1 MSDLV
6 SDFTND
12 KSILMFLPNE
22 PNYIG
27 MVKFY
32 AKISY
37 QSRDKGRNM
46 QTIHLQ
52 VEDDFI
58 EELMGMLPSDKV
70 TVVEENFRENRDL
83 LQEALQHYRN
93 GKADFI
99 PYYESMTQ
107 LDSWLQER
115 KR

>member
-1 MSDLV
+1 
-6 SDFTND
+6 
-12 KSILMFLPNE
+12 
-22 PNYIG
+22 
-27 MVKFY
+27 MVKLY

-58 EELMGMLPSDKV
+58 EELMGILPRDKV
-70 TVVEENFRENRDL
+70 IVVEENFKENRDL
-83 LQEALQHYRN
+83 LQVELQHYRDD
-93 GKADFI
+93 KADFI

-107 LDSWLQER
+107 LDNWLQER
-115 KR
+115 KI

>member
-1 MSDLV
+1 
-6 SDFTND
+6 
-12 KSILMFLPNE
+12 
-22 PNYIG
+22 

-32 AKISY
+32 AKLSY
-37 QSRDKGRNM
+37 QSREKGRDM

-58 EELMGMLPSDKV
+58 EEFMRLLPRDKV
-70 TVVEENFRENRDL
+70 IVVEENFKENRDL
-83 LQEALQHYRN
+83 LQEALQHYKDD
-93 GKADFI
+93 KAAFI

-107 LDSWLQER
+107 LDSWLLDR

>member
-1 MSDLV
+1 MYS
-6 SDFTND
+6 FEN
-12 KSILMFLPNE
+12 SIAKLL
-22 PNYIG
+22 G

-46 QTIHLQ
+46 QTIHLL

-58 EELMGMLPSDKV
+58 EELMGMLPRDKV
-70 TVVEENFRENRDL
+70 IVVEENFKENRDL
-83 LQEALQHYRN
+83 LQVELQHYKDD
-93 GKADFI
+93 KADFI

>member
-1 MSDLV
+1 
-6 SDFTND
+6 
-12 KSILMFLPNE
+12 
-22 PNYIG
+22 

-32 AKISY
+32 AKLSY
-37 QSRDKGRNM
+37 QSRGKGRDM

-58 EELMGMLPSDKV
+58 EELMGLLPRDKV
-70 TVVEENFRENRDL
+70 IVVEENFKENRDL
-83 LQEALQHYRN
+83 LQEALQQYKDD
-93 GKADFI
+93 KAAFM

-107 LDSWLQER
+107 LDSWLQDR

>member
-1 MSDLV
+1 MYSFENTIAKL
-6 SDFTND
+6 
-12 KSILMFLPNE
+12 L
-22 PNYIG
+22 G

-32 AKISY
+32 AKLSR

-46 QTIHLQ
+46 QTIHLL

-58 EELMGMLPSDKV
+58 EELMGMLPRDKV
-70 TVVEENFRENRDL
+70 IVVEENFKENRDL
-83 LQEALQHYRN
+83 LQVELQHYKDD
-93 GKADFI
+93 KADFI

>member
-1 MSDLV
+1 MYSFENTIAKL
-6 SDFTND
+6 
-12 KSILMFLPNE
+12 L
-22 PNYIG
+22 G

-32 AKISY
+32 AKLSC

-58 EELMGMLPSDKV
+58 EELMGMLPRDKV
-70 TVVEENFRENRDL
+70 IVVEENFKENRDL
-83 LQEALQHYRN
+83 LQKALQDYKDD
-93 GKADFI
+93 KADFI

-107 LDSWLQER
+107 LDSWLQDR